1 MNTLLPDGVFALRI
15 LSLHRLATSIHALLT
30 ALALCTLCACGAG
43 QNGNDSVS
51 GPYQPAQTTRTL
63 SVAPIAQQ
71 TEVWCWAASA
81 EMIFRYYN
89 LPNLNPVGNYQ
100 CGIVAAYY
108 GSNSTC
114 SINCFT
120 CVSAIGPMSN
130 AKLLID
136 GYGVVAQQ
144 FTNSRVLSSILIF
157 SALTFN
163 DTAREIDASRPIIA
177 GISPQGY
184 SYPNIS
190 QHIVAIVGYQNSNGT
205 QLVVV
210 NDPFPYDL
218 FPSSPNPYTLA
229 GATRTRPGQY
239 SISYSA
245 LVSRLQWGNT
255 IYQIQ

>member
-1 MNTLLPDGVFALRI
+1 MITSFQRNDVMTQRVFSFLRRSFQTLLILPSLVI
-15 LSLHRLATSIHALLT
+15 LS
-30 ALALCTLCACGAG
+30 ACGGG
-43 QNGNDSVS
+43 QGGNDPGS
-51 GPYQPAQTTRTL
+51 GPYQPAQSSRTL
-63 SVAPIAQQ
+63 AVTPMAQQ

-89 LPNLNPVGNYQ
+89 LPNLNPAGNYQ

-108 GSNSTC
+108 GPNSSC
-114 SINCFT
+114 WVNCFT

-136 GYGVVAQQ
+136 GYGAVARQL
-144 FTNSRVLSSILIF
+144 TTSRVLSSTLIF
-157 SALTFN
+157 SALTIN
-163 DTAREIDASRPIIA
+163 DVAREVDAARPIIA

-190 QHIVAIVGYQNSNGT
+190 QHIVAIVGYQILNGE
-205 QLVVV
+205 QLLVV
-210 NDPFPYDL
+210 NDPFPYD
-218 FPSSPNPYTLA
+218 FYPSSPNPYSLA

-245 LVSRLQWGNT
+245 LISRLQWGNT

>member
-1 MNTLLPDGVFALRI
+1 MITSFPADATTQRLPSIREPLTRWGLLLVALSI
-15 LSLHRLATSIHALLT
+15 LS
-30 ALALCTLCACGAG
+30 ACGGG
-43 QNGNDSVS
+43 QGDNSSGT
-51 GPYQPAQTTRTL
+51 GPYQPAQTSRTL
-63 SVAPIAQQ
+63 AVTPIAQQ

-89 LPNLNPVGNYQ
+89 LPNLNPAANYQ

-108 GSNSTC
+108 GPSSSC
-114 SINCFT
+114 WFNCFT

-136 GYGVVAQQ
+136 GYGIVAGQ
-144 FTNSRVLSSILIF
+144 FTNSRILNSTLIF

-163 DTAREIDASRPIIA
+163 DVAREIDASRPIIA

-190 QHIVAIVGYQNSNGT
+190 QHIVAIVGYQVLNGA
-205 QLVVV
+205 QFVVV
-210 NDPFPYDL
+210 NDPFPYDF
-218 FPSSPNPYTLA
+218 FPTNPNPYTLA
-229 GATRTRPGQY
+229 GATSTRPGQY
-239 SISYSA
+239 LISYTA
-245 LVSRLQWGNT
+245 LISRLQWGNT